1 MPDAEKI
8 IEAARSRDVA
18 VFVVDR
24 PPAHY
29 FLYRFGISEEFRQ
42 TEPLYGGR
50 FHRAVRKGDA
60 ATLRLLE
67 KGFAAISDS
76 EYREIDRRWMGET
89 ASGPGMIWYLQV
101 TLVAAGIVSLFLLV
115 MIGALRR
122 MVRRRTV
129 ALQEQ
134 MEITQARAEHA
145 DRRVVVLFT
154 LVREKMASMVER
166 YCVDK
171 QIPFANI
178 LGDALKAIEQA
189 TGHEADE
196 VVMRPVAV
204 EADYFDRISAME
216 FAVRT
221 DDGVAPDALRDCD
234 ICLIGASRSG
244 KTPLSL
250 YLGYV
255 GYKTMN
261 VPLVPGIKPP
271 DELFQIERWRIV
283 GLTIDPERLLQ
294 IRSRRAKTL
303 GGYGTK
309 DGGYADLVK
318 IYDELE
324 DVRRIQRSLGCP
336 VIDTT
341 GLALEEAAARVTD
354 IVEDRARKAGT
365 QLRRLA
371 GSPKI
376 AP

>member
-1 MPDAEKI
+1 
-8 IEAARSRDVA
+8 
-18 VFVVDR
+18 
-24 PPAHY
+24 
-29 FLYRFGISEEFRQ
+29 
-42 TEPLYGGR
+42 
-50 FHRAVRKGDA
+50 
-60 ATLRLLE
+60 
-67 KGFAAISDS
+67 
-76 EYREIDRRWMGET
+76 
-89 ASGPGMIWYLQV
+89 
-101 TLVAAGIVSLFLLV
+101 
-115 MIGALRR
+115 
-122 MVRRRTV
+122 
-129 ALQEQ
+129 
-134 MEITQARAEHA
+134 
-145 DRRVVVLFT
+145 
-154 LVREKMASMVER
+154 
-166 YCVDK
+166 
-171 QIPFANI
+171 
-178 LGDALKAIEQA
+178 
-189 TGHEADE
+189 
-196 VVMRPVAV
+196 MRPVAV